1 MLYLFFIDLV
11 KNLFYFCCQV
21 GIVVFLYFVKMFLGC
36 FGFIVVVGIFVN
48 LDIFK
53 DWVWEIRVFGRLDF
67 FF

>member
-1 MLYLFFIDLV
+1 
-11 KNLFYFCCQV
+11 
-21 GIVVFLYFVKMFLGC
+21 MFLGC

-67 FF
+67 FFLNWLLNIDEYI